1 MITFTEQTL
10 AITGAASGIGAAV
23 ARLCHQ
29 HGANLVL
36 MDREADALAAL
47 ADEFATPS
55 RVLICPLDVTQS
67 ASLAAA
73 FEQAQARF
81 GGIDHLVPSAGIY
94 RPAPLASMT
103 DAEWADT
110 ISINLDAVFRT
121 CRAALPHLR
130 DGGSI
135 VTVASIAGHRGSAQ
149 HTHYSA
155 SKGAILAFSRAL
167 AQEVAPRLRVNI
179 VSPGII
185 ATPMTPGLIRERGER
200 LLSQTP
206 LGRFGTADEVAGV
219 IAFLC
224 SPLARFVTGETI
236 HVNGGLYMAS

>member
-1 MITFTEQTL
+1 MINFTGQTL

-23 ARLCHQ
+23 ARLFHQ

-36 MDREADALAAL
+36 IDRQEDALAAL
-47 ADEFATPS
+47 ADALGTKD
-55 RVLICPLDVTQS
+55 RVMVCPLDVTQ
-67 ASLAAA
+67 AGLLEAA
-73 FEQAQARF
+73 FEQTQSRF
-81 GGIDHLVPSAGIY
+81 GGIDHLVPAAGIY
-94 RPAPLASMT
+94 RPAPMATMT
-103 DAEWADT
+103 DAEWAAT

-135 VTVASIAGHRGSAQ
+135 VNIASIAGHRGSAS

-167 AQEVAPRLRVNI
+167 AGEVAPRLRVNT

-185 ATPMTPGLIRERGER
+185 ATPMTTDLVRDRGER
-200 LLSQTP
+200 LLAQTP

-224 SPLARFVTGETI
+224 SNLASFVTGETI